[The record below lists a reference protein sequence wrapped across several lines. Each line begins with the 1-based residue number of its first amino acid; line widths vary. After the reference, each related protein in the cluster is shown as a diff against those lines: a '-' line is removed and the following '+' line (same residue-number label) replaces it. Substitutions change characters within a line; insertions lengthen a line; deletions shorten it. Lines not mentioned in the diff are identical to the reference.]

1 MTETRANPRLQGAR
15 EEELSTK
22 AGYSRMIAVALA
34 VALAICL
41 LALAKSAQGAVKL
54 PSGFALS
61 EVVGH
66 VNGGTDM
73 EFAPDGRL
81 FVNSQP
87 GLVRIVK
94 PGKKLVTFLDIS
106 AKVDD
111 SSERGLMEIAFDPK
125 FSKNHYV
132 YLYYTT
138 KATSKTP
145 AHNRVVRVTAK
156 GDKAVPGSERLIL
169 QLPNQKTERHM
180 GGSLEFGKDGKLY
193 ISVGENNQGDPAQSL
208 KSNLGKILRI
218 NKDGTIPTDNP
229 FYKKTSA
236 NNRAIWALGFRNP
249 FKITRKPGTNTFFE
263 NDVGGSHYEEINRLK
278 KGGNYGWPTTEGP
291 TKNPKFVTPIYS
303 YKHSGGTSQGGF
315 CCAITGGAFYESGK
329 TPFPKSYARDYFFTD
344 NAGGWI
350 KSRDHATG
358 KVTNFA
364 SGIISPRDLEF
375 GKGGSLYV
383 LGVSK
388 VQKIRYTR

>member
-1 MTETRANPRLQGAR
+1 MAGHHQPNHHDRKEIMKSTTFGRLPLIALGAG
-15 EEELSTK
+15 LL
-22 AGYSRMIAVALA
+22 IAA
-34 VALAICL
+34 VL
-41 LALAKSAQGAVKL
+41 LALIKPAQSAGSL
-54 PSGFALS
+54 PPGFTVTKVAGGLT
-61 EVVGH
+61 
-66 VNGGTDM
+66 GGTDL

-81 FVNSQP
+81 FVNNQG

-94 PGKKLVTFLDIS
+94 PGGNLTTFYNLS
-106 AKVDD
+106 AKVGTDQ
-111 SSERGLMEIAFDPK
+111 ERGLMEIAFDPK

-132 YLYYTT
+132 YLYYTM
-138 KATSKTP
+138 KATSNTP

-249 FKITRKPGTNTFFE
+249 FKITRKPGTDTIFV

-291 TKNPKFVTPIYS
+291 TKKTKFVTPIYS
-303 YKHSGGTSQGGF
+303 YKHGATGGPSGGGP
-315 CCAITGGAFYESGK
+315 CCAITGGAFYKSVK
-329 TPFPKSYARDYFFTD
+329 AQFPKRYAGDYFF
-344 NAGGWI
+344 
-350 KSRDHATG
+350 
-358 KVTNFA
+358 
-364 SGIISPRDLEF
+364 
-375 GKGGSLYV
+375 
-383 LGVSK
+383 
-388 VQKIRYTR
+388 

>member
-1 MTETRANPRLQGAR
+1 
-15 EEELSTK
+15 
-22 AGYSRMIAVALA
+22 
-34 VALAICL
+34 
-41 LALAKSAQGAVKL
+41 
-54 PSGFALS
+54 
-61 EVVGH
+61 
-66 VNGGTDM
+66 
-73 EFAPDGRL
+73 
-81 FVNSQP
+81 
-87 GLVRIVK
+87 
-94 PGKKLVTFLDIS
+94 
-106 AKVDD
+106 
-111 SSERGLMEIAFDPK
+111 
-125 FSKNHYV
+125 
-132 YLYYTT
+132 
-138 KATSKTP
+138 
-145 AHNRVVRVTAK
+145 
-156 GDKAVPGSERLIL
+156 
-169 QLPNQKTERHM
+169 M

-249 FKITRKPGTNTFFE
+249 FKITRKPGTGTIFV
-263 NDVGGSHYEEINRLK
+263 NDVGGSHYEEIDRLK

-303 YKHSGGTSQGGF
+303 IKHTSGGSY
-315 CCAITGGAFYESGK
+315 CCVITGGAFYESGK
-329 TPFPKSYARDYFFTD
+329 TPFPKSYADDYFFTD

>member
-1 MTETRANPRLQGAR
+1 
-15 EEELSTK
+15 
-22 AGYSRMIAVALA
+22 MIAAALA
-34 VALAICL
+34 VVLAICL
-41 LALAKSAQGAVKL
+41 LALVKPAQGAVKL

-61 EVVGH
+61 TVAGH
-66 VNGGTDM
+66 VDNGTDM
-73 EFAPDGRL
+73 EVAPDGRL
-81 FVNSQP
+81 FVDNQP
-87 GLVRIVK
+87 GVVRILK
-94 PGKKLVTFLDIS
+94 PGKKFVTFLDIS

-132 YLYYTT
+132 YLYYTM

-156 GDKAVPGSERLIL
+156 GNKAVPGSERLIL
-169 QLPNQKTERHM
+169 RLPNQKTERHM

-193 ISVGENNQGDPAQSL
+193 ISVGENNLGEPAQSL

-249 FKITRKPGTNTFFE
+249 FKITRKPGTNIIFE
-263 NDVGGSHYEEINRLK
+263 NDVGGSHYEEINHIK
-278 KGGNYGWPTTEGP
+278 KGGNYGWPATEGP
-291 TKNPKFVTPIYS
+291 TKNRKFVNPIYS
-303 YKHSGGTSQGGF
+303 YKHGPTGGPSMGGY
-315 CCAITGGAFYESGK
+315 CCAITGGAFYKSVK
-329 TPFPKSYARDYFFTD
+329 AQFPKSYAGDYFFSD
-344 NAGGWI
+344 NSGGWI
-350 KSRDHATG
+350 KVRDSATG
-358 KVTNFA
+358 KVRKFA

-375 GKGGSLYV
+375 AKDGGLYV
-383 LGVSK
+383 LGRSK
-388 VQKIRYTR
+388 VEKIRYTR

>member
-1 MTETRANPRLQGAR
+1 
-15 EEELSTK
+15 
-22 AGYSRMIAVALA
+22 MIAAALAVALA
-34 VALAICL
+34 MALAICL
-41 LALAKSAQGAVKL
+41 LALVKPAQGAGKL
-54 PSGFALS
+54 PSGFARS
-61 EVVGH
+61 TFVG
-66 VNGGTDM
+66 NLDSGTDM

-81 FVNSQP
+81 FVNNQP

-132 YLYYTT
+132 YLYYTM
-138 KATSKTP
+138 KASSKTP

-156 GDKAVPGSERLIL
+156 GNKAVPGSERLIL
-169 QLPNQKTERHM
+169 RLPKLKSERHM

-193 ISVGENNQGDPAQSL
+193 ISVGENNRGEPAQSL
-208 KSNLGKILRI
+208 KTNLGKILRI

-249 FKITRKPGTNTFFE
+249 FKITRKPGTGTIFV

-303 YKHSGGTSQGGF
+303 YKHGSTGGPSGGGP
-315 CCAITGGAFYESGK
+315 CCAITGGAFYKSVK
-329 TPFPKSYARDYFFTD
+329 AQFPKRYAGDYFFSD
-344 NAGGWI
+344 NAGRWI
-350 KSRDHATG
+350 RSRDHATG
-358 KVTNFA
+358 KVTEFA
-364 SGIISPRDLEF
+364 SGLGGPRDLEF
-375 GKGGSLYV
+375 GKGGSLYI
-383 LGVSK
+383 LGTSRVK
-388 VQKIRYTR
+388 KIRYTR

>member
-1 MTETRANPRLQGAR
+1 VLT
-15 EEELSTK
+15 TK
-22 AGYSRMIAVALA
+22 ASYLRMIAAALG

-41 LALAKSAQGAVKL
+41 LELVKPAQGAVKL
-54 PSGFALS
+54 PSGFTLS
-61 EVVGH
+61 KVVGH
-66 VNGGTDM
+66 VGGGTDM

-81 FVNSQP
+81 FVNNQP

-94 PGKKLVTFLDIS
+94 PGKKFVTFLDIS
-106 AKVDD
+106 AKVGD
-111 SSERGLMEIAFDPK
+111 SSERGLMEIAFDPN

-132 YLYYTT
+132 YLYYTR
-138 KATSKTP
+138 KATSKIP

-156 GDKAVPGSERLIL
+156 GDKAVPGSERLIFR
-169 QLPNQKTERHM
+169 LPNQKTERHM

-236 NNRAIWALGFRNP
+236 NRAIWALGFRNP
-249 FKITRKPGTNTFFE
+249 FKITRKPGTNTIFV

-278 KGGNYGWPTTEGP
+278 KGANYGWPTTEGP
-291 TKNPKFVTPIYS
+291 TKDPKFVTPMYFI
-303 YKHSGGTSQGGF
+303 KHGSSGGVY
-315 CCAITGGAFYESGK
+315 CCAITGGAFYQSVK
-329 TPFPKSYARDYFFTD
+329 AQFPKSYANDYFISD

-350 KSRDHATG
+350 RSRDHATG

-383 LGVSK
+383 LGVSE
-388 VQKIRYTR
+388 VQMIRYTR

>member
-1 MTETRANPRLQGAR
+1 
-15 EEELSTK
+15 
-22 AGYSRMIAVALA
+22 
-34 VALAICL
+34 
-41 LALAKSAQGAVKL
+41 
-54 PSGFALS
+54 
-61 EVVGH
+61 
-66 VNGGTDM
+66 
-73 EFAPDGRL
+73 
-81 FVNSQP
+81 
-87 GLVRIVK
+87 
-94 PGKKLVTFLDIS
+94 
-106 AKVDD
+106 
-111 SSERGLMEIAFDPK
+111 
-125 FSKNHYV
+125 
-132 YLYYTT
+132 
-138 KATSKTP
+138 
-145 AHNRVVRVTAK
+145 
-156 GDKAVPGSERLIL
+156 L

-193 ISVGENNQGDPAQSL
+193 ISVGENNLGDPAQSL

-249 FKITRKPGTNTFFE
+249 FKITRKPGTNIFFE

-303 YKHSGGTSQGGF
+303 YKHSGGTSQGGY
-315 CCAITGGAFYESGK
+315 CCAITGGAFYKSVK
-329 TPFPKSYARDYFFTD
+329 AQFPKSYADDYFFSD